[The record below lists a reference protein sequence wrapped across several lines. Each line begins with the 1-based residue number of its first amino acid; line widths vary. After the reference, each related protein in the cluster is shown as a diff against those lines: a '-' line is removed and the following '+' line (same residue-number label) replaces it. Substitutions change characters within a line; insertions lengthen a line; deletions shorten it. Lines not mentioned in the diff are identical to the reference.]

1 MSQLPPADQSPQS
14 AAPVYEPGFEAAI
27 HDFWMKNRNLVLM
40 LCGVALLAI
49 MAREGWEYYA
59 AGHERD
65 VQAEYAK
72 LTGRTDQLAAFA
84 AANPGHALA
93 GVAYLQVADEKFSNA
108 DYKAAAASYQQAAG
122 NLKNEALLGRAKLGL
137 AMSQLNG
144 GDRTAGEAALK
155 ALGTD
160 QSLPK
165 NVRAEATYHLASLA
179 AEAGKTAEVKK
190 LVDDVSKIDATGSWS
205 RRATMLLASQPAV
218 AKPAEVP
225 DSGISFK
232 PIISDK
238 PPGK

>member
-1 MSQLPPADQSPQS
+1 MSQLPPADQPPQS
-14 AAPVYEPGFEAAI
+14 ATPVYEPGFEAAI
-27 HDFWMKNRNLVLM
+27 HDFWMKNRNLVLV
-40 LCGVALLAI
+40 LCGVALLTI

-59 AGHERD
+59 ASHEQD

-72 LTGRTDQLAAFA
+72 LADRTDKLATFA

-122 NLKNEALLGRAKLGL
+122 SLKNEALLGRSKLGL

-155 ALGTD
+155 ALGAD
-160 QSLPK
+160 QSLPT

-179 AEAGKTAEVKK
+179 AESGKIAEVKK
-190 LVDDVSKIDATGSWS
+190 LVDDVSKIDTTGTWF
-205 RRATMLLASQPAV
+205 RRATLLLARPPAV
-218 AKPAEVP
+218 AKPAAVP

-232 PIISDK
+232 P
-238 PPGK
+238 PGK